1 MKLTELAVADA
12 YRIIPDRIPDLRGS
26 FQESRQSILAEV
38 LGRQFPIAQVNYS
51 VSHRGVLRGI
61 HGARVPPGLGK
72 IVTCVRGAVLDVVVD
87 MRVGSPT
94 FGGYDV
100 TWQDAKDGTSVI
112 IPEGLGHAFL
122 ALTDNATMSYLCSAE
137 YDPAIVIDINPLDPE
152 LRLPWGLTGAPV
164 MSAKDAGAPSLAAAA
179 ELGILPTYEDCL
191 AVYEAFRVAVM

>member
-1 MKLTELAVADA
+1 VKLTELAVADA